1 MKKDKKTVTFFKQKS
16 YLLAAALMLAAV
28 LGMTG
33 VYVAQQNEEKKQQED
48 LAEKQQAKL
57 AQQEKTKQENA
68 EQGKQEDK
76 ETPKTAAVDQMIE
89 AENDDFMDEPDVI
102 SSSNQAVSQ
111 KEDADD
117 ENAKEDENEETEGE
131 TTAQSEETGE
141 EETTETSA
149 VPSQP
154 ELHFDAAS
162 EMGWPLS
169 GNVIL
174 NFSKDQ
180 TIYFATLD
188 QYKTNEALV
197 IQGNVNDR
205 VSSVADGVV
214 TNIEYDRPETG
225 CTVTVD
231 LGDGYSAVYGQLKE
245 VPLNAGDYI
254 EAGDVIGYVSEPT
267 KYYSVEGPNLYFQ
280 IIKDN
285 EAIDPM
291 GFLQ

>member
-1 MKKDKKTVTFFKQKS
+1 MKKDKKAVTFFKQKS
-16 YLLAAALMLAAV
+16 YLLAAVLMLAAV

-33 VYVAQQNEEKKQQED
+33 VYMAQQNEEKKQQENT
-48 LAEKQQAKL
+48 AKQQQAKL
-57 AQQEKTKQENA
+57 AQQEKTEQEKTEQRKQE
-68 EQGKQEDK
+68 EE
-76 ETPKTAAVDQMIE
+76 ETSKTTAVDRVIKP
-89 AENDDFMDEPDVI
+89 ENDDFMDEPDVI
-102 SSSNQAVSQ
+102 SSSNQAAS
-111 KEDADD
+111 ENEEADSETKD
-117 ENAKEDENEETEGE
+117 SENEETEG
-131 TTAQSEETGE
+131 TKSAQTEETEE
-141 EETTETSA
+141 EETAETSA
-149 VPSQP
+149 APSQP
-154 ELHFDAAS
+154 ELHFNAAS
-162 EMGWPLS
+162 DMGWPLS

-197 IQGNVNDR
+197 IQGNVNDP

-245 VPLNAGDYI
+245 VPLNAGDYV
-254 EAGDVIGYVSEPT
+254 EAGAVIGYVSEPT